1 MTIAYKST
9 IRHLRYGHVTT
20 HTVFGVLSTY
30 NIECALRFLVLI
42 YFHVFFLPG
51 LLKGNCDRL
60 IIALT
65 KIDTFLSTDDDGSDD
80 DDNVATLEEVQ
91 AGICKLIKDGTK
103 GHKELSPS
111 SIYPVSGK
119 WALTSSKL
127 SNSLVALEKNELVSQ
142 TEYQNR
148 Y

>member
-1 MTIAYKST
+1 M
-9 IRHLRYGHVTT
+9 L
-20 HTVFGVLSTY
+20 
-30 NIECALRFLVLI
+30 N
-42 YFHVFFLPG
+42 
-51 LLKGNCDRL
+51 GNCDRL

-65 KIDTFLSTDDDGSDD
+65 KIDTFLSADDDGSDD
-80 DDNVATLEEVQ
+80 EDNVATLEEVQ

-103 GHKELSPS
+103 CRKELSHS

-127 SNSLVALEKNELVSQ
+127 SNSLVTLEKNELVSD
-142 TEYQNR
+142 TEVYQNR

>member
-1 MTIAYKST
+1 M
-9 IRHLRYGHVTT
+9 
-20 HTVFGVLSTY
+20 VLS
-30 NIECALRFLVLI
+30 
-42 YFHVFFLPG
+42 YFHVVFLPG

-80 DDNVATLEEVQ
+80 DDNVVTLEEVQ
-91 AGICKLIKDGTK
+91 ACICNLIKDGTK
-103 GHKELSPS
+103 GRTELSPS

-142 TEYQNR
+142 TEHQNR

>member
-1 MTIAYKST
+1 M
-9 IRHLRYGHVTT
+9 
-20 HTVFGVLSTY
+20 
-30 NIECALRFLVLI
+30 
-42 YFHVFFLPG
+42 
-51 LLKGNCDRL
+51 

-65 KIDTFLSTDDDGSDD
+65 KIDTFGSKCSTDDDGSDD
-80 DDNVATLEEVQ
+80 DGSDDDGSDDNDNVASLEEVQ

-103 GHKELSPS
+103 CCKELSPS

-127 SNSLVALEKNELVSQ
+127 SNSLVALEKNELGSK
-142 TEYQNR
+142 TELKAHKKR